1 MNFKPFFRP
10 SVGAA
15 VLFAFVA
22 LPLGRA
28 GSAKETREPQIAL
41 PNARTIIDHFV
52 TAMGGETAFGRVM
65 SVHATGRMEIL
76 QQGMSGTADLLTAR
90 PNKSLLVVEMAGIG
104 RIETGYDGKVGW
116 NIDPQSGPRLA
127 TGDEL
132 TQMTEESWF
141 DAPLRPNDHV
151 REMATIEKTDFD
163 THPAYKVKVVYP
175 SGREEFA
182 YFDVET
188 GLDLGREGKQATP
201 MGSLPSTEIFR
212 DYKLFGDVKQATTIV
227 VRVLG
232 IEQIVHIDTCVYN
245 TVAPNAFDLPPA
257 IKALIKGLPPYTI
270 EAPGPAW
277 RKPGLTP

>member
-1 MNFKPFFRP
+1 MIAKRFSRPF
-10 SVGAA
+10 VGAA
-15 VLFAFVA
+15 VLFACVA
-22 LPLGRA
+22 FPLGRS
-28 GSAKETREPQIAL
+28 GSAKETREAQLSL
-41 PNARTIIDHFV
+41 PNARTIVDHFV

-65 SVHATGRMEIL
+65 SVHATGRIEIP
-76 QQGMSGTADLLTAR
+76 QQGIGGSADLLTAR
-90 PNKSLLVVEMAGIG
+90 PNKSLLVVEIAGIG

-127 TGDEL
+127 AGDEL
-132 TQMTEESWF
+132 TEMTETSWF
-141 DAPLRPNDHV
+141 DAPLRPSDRI

-212 DYKLFGDVKQATTIV
+212 DYKLFGDVRQATTIV

-232 IEQIVHIDTCVYN
+232 IEQVVHIDTCVYN

-257 IKALIKGLPPYTI
+257 IKALIKGPMGS
-270 EAPGPAW
+270 GPAW
-277 RKPGLTP
+277 REPGLTP

>member
-1 MNFKPFFRP
+1 MILKRCFRP

-15 VLFAFVA
+15 VVLAFVA
-22 LPLGRA
+22 FPLGRA
-28 GSAKETREPQIAL
+28 GSAKETRQPQISL
-41 PNARTIIDHFV
+41 PNARTIVDHFV

-65 SVHATGRMEIL
+65 SVHATGRIEIP
-76 QQGMSGTADLLTAR
+76 QQGIGGTADLLTAR
-90 PNKSLLVVEMAGIG
+90 PNKSLLVVEIAGIG
-104 RIETGYDGKVGW
+104 RIETGYDGKIGW

-132 TQMTEESWF
+132 TEMTETSWF
-141 DAPLRPNDHV
+141 DAPLRPSDRI
-151 REMATIEKTDFD
+151 REMNTIEKTAFD

-232 IEQIVHIDTCVYN
+232 IEQVVHIDTCVYN

-257 IKALIKGLPPYTI
+257 IKALIKGQ
-270 EAPGPAW
+270 
-277 RKPGLTP
+277 